1 MHRIL
6 LVFLFCC
13 NLSFAQNF
21 PITWGPLERTNGGLL
36 DILPGNQLDY
46 KTLCWSGGNAFGS
59 FHLVSYEN
67 LTVLNNQRLKLVTET
82 GLCNFLDAFS
92 VGNQTLVFLSDR
104 MNSNMLLYVQTY
116 DEELSLVSTNFV
128 AEYQN
133 ANFGAKPAFQIIQS
147 KNRKFIGVI
156 WQIEGKGTQSDLY
169 GYQILNESLEVLQK
183 GEYTLPFDGNMST
196 INEHHLSNTGDYF
209 IALTEH
215 NKANDRI
222 FTRSFENF
230 KAIHVYKASN
240 NELKEFSID
249 LHGKRLDD
257 TQMSSND
264 LGAFTLT
271 GIYGSGN
278 RNGIEGIFNIQID
291 PNDHT
296 LNSETFIPFGQE
308 IVQEAWSMRQQDRS
322 NSNFN
327 STGNIG
333 FNNNGS
339 FYNQSNFEPQLYNY
353 RLRDFYTL
361 EDGSMVG
368 SLEQYYVYQR
378 MNYDARTSMS
388 TSMYYYYYD
397 HIIAFRISKDGQ
409 LIWQKRIP
417 KSQVSINDN
426 GELSSYCSFQSEKS
440 LNFIFN
446 DHARNY
452 DEGGL
457 FNKDVNS
464 IYTFNASRKNST
476 VAMVKIDLET
486 GNVLREVMTNASE
499 INSIVVPKL
508 FKVDYSNKNILLY
521 SISGS
526 KERFGI
532 LNYK

>member
-1 MHRIL
+1 MLRIL
-6 LVFLFCC
+6 LVFLFCSQ
-13 NLSFAQNF
+13 LGFAQNF
-21 PITWGPLERTNGGLL
+21 PITWGPLERSNGALL
-36 DILPGNQLDY
+36 DILPGNQLNY
-46 KTLCWSGGNAFGS
+46 TTLCWSGGNALGA
-59 FHLVSYEN
+59 FHLVSYDN
-67 LTVLNNQRLKLVTET
+67 LTVFNNQRLKLVTET
-82 GLCNFLDAFS
+82 GLCNFLDAFH
-92 VGNQTLVFLSDR
+92 VGNQTMVFLTDR
-104 MNSNMLLYVQTY
+104 MTNNMLLYVQTY
-116 DEELSLVSTNFV
+116 DEDLNLLSTKFIT
-128 AEYQN
+128 EYQN

-147 KNRKFIGVI
+147 KNRNFLGVI

-169 GYQILNESLEVLQK
+169 GYQILTNDLEVLQK

-240 NELKEFSID
+240 NELKEFTID
-249 LHGKRLDD
+249 LHGKRIDD

-278 RNGIEGIFNIQID
+278 KNGIEGIFNIQID
-291 PNDHT
+291 PNNNA

-308 IVQEAWSMRQQDRS
+308 IVQEAWSMRQQDRN
-322 NSNFN
+322 NSSFYGNGNNAFNNPNFN
-327 STGNIG
+327 
-333 FNNNGS
+333 
-339 FYNQSNFEPQLYNY
+339 NQTNFEPQLYNY

-378 MNYDARTSMS
+378 TNYDSRTMMS

-426 GELSSYCSFQSEKS
+426 GELSSYCSFQSDKS

-452 DEGGL
+452 DESGI
-457 FNKDVNS
+457 FNRDVNS
-464 IYTFNASRKNST
+464 IYSFNSSRKNST
-476 VAMVKIDLET
+476 VAMVKIDIQT
-486 GNVLREVMTNASE
+486 GEVQREVMTNAQE
-499 INSIVVPKL
+499 INSIVIPKL

-521 SISGS
+521 SIAGS